1 MTNYE
6 KLQQEV
12 LKTRELLAQAVMVMD
27 EDNYYM
33 FKDIK
38 VMVTAVEERLE
49 MANNR
54 KYLGEQEASAR
65 IALPYI
71 EYYNRRIVEEIE
83 MLKSCDE

>member
-33 FKDIK
+33 FKTSK
-38 VMVTAVEERLE
+38 LW
-49 MANNR
+49 
-54 KYLGEQEASAR
+54 
-65 IALPYI
+65 
-71 EYYNRRIVEEIE
+71 
-83 MLKSCDE
+83 

>member
-6 KLQQEV
+6 KLQAEV

-54 KYLGEQEASAR
+54 KDLGGQEASAR
-65 IALPYI
+65 ISLPYV
-71 EYYNRRIVEEIE
+71 EYYNRRIKEEIE